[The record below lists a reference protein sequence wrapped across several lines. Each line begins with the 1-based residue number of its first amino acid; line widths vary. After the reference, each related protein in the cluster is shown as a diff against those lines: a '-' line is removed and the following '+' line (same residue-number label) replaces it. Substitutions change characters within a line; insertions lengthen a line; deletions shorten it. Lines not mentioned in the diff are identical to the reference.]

1 MESLVHRAEGHLQDF
16 ARSRS
21 LSPLWLCG
29 IFLRLS
35 DKVLGS
41 PPKICVSRNSSS
53 RGNSFRRKSLRV
65 YTEVGPRV

>member
-35 DKVLGS
+35 NKCSAV
-41 PPKICVSRNSSS
+41 PPK
-53 RGNSFRRKSLRV
+53 
-65 YTEVGPRV
+65 YA